1 MILNKNLAIVVP
13 TYNRVKIL
21 KVWLEHHAQLMFLKK
36 IQIHIQDNHSTDGT
50 KQLIEEWK
58 KRFKN
63 ISFEINKKNI
73 GPAKNSQKA
82 LNKLNNRFIWLV
94 GDTYLIPSKLINK
107 ILLKIQRNSPTFFI
121 VNLKERIKNLKEKYV
136 EANLVCERLSGILSC
151 LSCAIYNKARLGNIK
166 FKNKPFTYFPQT
178 VYILERLKKYNSKA
192 YWISSSLY
200 TLNLPNKKH
209 WANTSLVFEIGCKN
223 WIDSIN
229 SITGYNA
236 KSKKKAYK
244 AFSKITNLFSLKGAA
259 WLRAQGLLSFNLINY
274 YKPYLKKSIGINY
287 LLFYLV
293 AIIPQT
299 FLQILKKMYYKYALK
314 N

>member
-21 KVWLEHHAQLMFLKK
+21 KVWLELHAQLMFAKK

-73 GPAKNSQKA
+73 GATKNSQKA
-82 LNKLNNRFIWLV
+82 LNKLSNRFIWMV

-151 LSCAIYNKARLGNIK
+151 LSCVIYNKARLGNIK
-166 FKNKPFTYFPQT
+166 FRKKPLTYFPHT
-178 VYILERLKKYNSKA
+178 VYILDRLKKHNSKA
-192 YWISSSLY
+192 YWISSSIY

-209 WANTSLVFEIGCKN
+209 WANKSSVFELGCKN

-229 SITGYNA
+229 SITGYSA
-236 KSKKKAYK
+236 ESKKKAYK
-244 AFSKITNLFSLKGAA
+244 AFSQITYLFSLKGAA
-259 WLRAQGLLSFNLINY
+259 SLRAQGLLSFNLINY

-287 LLFYLV
+287 LFFYLV
-293 AIIPQT
+293 AAIPQN
-299 FLQILKKMYYKYALK
+299 FLLFLRKI
-314 N
+314 